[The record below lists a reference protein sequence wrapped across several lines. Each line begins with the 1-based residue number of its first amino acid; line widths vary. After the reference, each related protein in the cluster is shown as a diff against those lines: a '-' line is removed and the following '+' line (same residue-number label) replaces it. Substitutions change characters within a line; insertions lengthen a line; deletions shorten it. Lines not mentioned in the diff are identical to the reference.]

1 MKDSQLALALS
12 CLVVCAPLG
21 SGCEK
26 AHDARVHITYWEKW
40 TGAEG
45 EAMQT
50 VVDAF
55 NRSQDRI
62 EVEYLAVSRGDQ
74 KTLMATA
81 GGDPPDVAG
90 LQFHNIYS
98 FADNAAL
105 TPLDPYVERE
115 KQSVDAYMS
124 RYYPVFS
131 RMCRYE
137 GALWALPTAPAVA
150 ALYWNKSLFREAGL
164 DPERPPRTLAEL
176 DTFAEKL
183 TKRDPATGELRQL
196 GFLPG
201 DLDWYVWAYPQ
212 WFGGALLQGGEIS
225 LDTSQARAA
234 YEWVRGYSLHYG
246 LAAIRTFT
254 GSFGRFSSAES
265 PFFAGKIAMQLQGPW
280 LHGYIKQYAPG
291 LEYGVAPWPTTPSG
305 AEGFALADSDVLSD
319 PSRSQAP

>member
-1 MKDSQLALALS
+1 MAAPAFATGLSRYDADALTVKDSQLALALS
-12 CLVVCAPLG
+12 CLVVCAALC

-26 AHDARVHITYWEKW
+26 APDARVHITYWEKW

-115 KQSVDAYMS
+115 KQTVDAYMS

-164 DPERPPRTLAEL
+164 DPERPPSTLAEL
-176 DTFAEKL
+176 DTFAIEAH
-183 TKRDPATGELRQL
+183 PAVTPNVSFTVGSSSGRSRFL
-196 GFLPG
+196 GTF
-201 DLDWYVWAYPQ
+201 WAYPQ
-212 WFGGALLQGGEIS
+212 WFGGPS
-225 LDTSQARAA
+225 CRAA
-234 YEWVRGYSLHYG
+234 RYRSTPRRRAPRTNGY
-246 LAAIRTFT
+246 AATRCTTVSPRFAP
-254 GSFGRFSSAES
+254 SPALFRRFSSAE
-265 PFFAGKIAMQLQGPW
+265 
-280 LHGYIKQYAPG
+280 
-291 LEYGVAPWPTTPSG
+291 
-305 AEGFALADSDVLSD
+305 
-319 PSRSQAP
+319 